1 MKVARQS
8 HHLTFVALTLV
19 ALTLAPWPELL
30 AQPPAPIQLGPVTGE
45 AQQGFTDLRSMRE
58 LSDGRLLVTDRG
70 ERALYV
76 ISFDDGGEV
85 RQVGRRGQGPREYMV
100 PSKLFPIGADST
112 LLIDGTRTR
121 WLVLNGTEIV
131 DVLTAPA
138 PVLEALTVEG
148 MLGDRA
154 VDRVGVSWSPDAM
167 PGASSTADSVRI
179 RLAARPWEAR
189 EGLPAMDTLD
199 FTLKGAGAGG
209 IDGCAIAAGPRR
221 SGGNPPPRASAIRTC
236 GDLYPADDRAV
247 AFDDGW
253 LAIAHVEPYRVS
265 WGSPEGVWT
274 EGPPVELEP
283 VPYTDTERC
292 AAAQGWD
299 YRGMG
304 RCEGS
309 EYGMQPPPERY
320 HPFVRDLRSRRT
332 LGETRTVLAAPDGR
346 LLVRRTPTMATV
358 NFTRYDVF
366 DRTGARVARIRL
378 PAEEAILGFG
388 ASTVYT
394 VRTDEVDLQWVRRH
408 DWPPPG

>member
-1 MKVARQS
+1 VRVGIRAPY
-8 HHLTFVALTLV
+8 LAFVT
-19 ALTLAPWPELL
+19 LTLASAPALL
-30 AQPPAPIQLGPVTGE
+30 AQEPASIQLGPVTGE
-45 AQQGFTDLRSMRE
+45 AQQGFTELRSMRE
-58 LSDGRLLVTDRG
+58 LSDGRLLVADRREG
-70 ERALYV
+70 ALYA

-121 WLVLNGTEIV
+121 WLVLRGIEIV
-131 DVLTAPA
+131 DVLTAQA
-138 PVLEALTVEG
+138 PVLDALRVEG

-154 VDRVGVSWSPDAM
+154 VDRIGVSWSPDAM
-167 PGASSTADSVRI
+167 PGASETADSVRI
-179 RLAARPWEAR
+179 RLSARPWEAR
-189 EGLPAMDTLD
+189 EGLPAIDTLD
-199 FTLKGAGAGG
+199 VVLKGAGAGG
-209 IDGCAIAAGPRR
+209 IDGCAIAAGRR
-221 SGGNPPPRASAIRTC
+221 DSGGDPPARVSEIRTC
-236 GDLYPADDRAV
+236 GDLYPAEDLAV

-253 LAIAHVEPYRVS
+253 LAVAHVEPYRVS
-265 WGSPEGVWT
+265 WRSPEGVWT

-283 VPYTDTERC
+283 VPYTETERC

-358 NFTRYDVF
+358 TVTRYDVF
-366 DRTGARVARIRL
+366 DRTGARVGRL
-378 PAEEAILGFG
+378 RMPADQAILGFG
-388 ASTVYT
+388 RSTVYT

-408 DWPPPG
+408 DWPPPR